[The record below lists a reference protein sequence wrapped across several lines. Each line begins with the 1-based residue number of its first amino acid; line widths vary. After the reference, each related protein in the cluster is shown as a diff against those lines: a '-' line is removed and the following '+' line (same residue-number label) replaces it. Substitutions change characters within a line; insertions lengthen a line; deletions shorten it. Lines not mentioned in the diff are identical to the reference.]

1 MEWNE
6 SSDMSCDLAFSEAQR
21 WVEEVSGKS
30 FENKDF
36 RSALE
41 SGVILCD
48 LINKIKPG
56 IIKKINR
63 LSTPIAGLDN
73 INVFLRACEKLGL
86 KDAQLFHPGDL
97 QDLSNRVTVNQEETD
112 RRLKNVLITLY
123 WLGRKAQS
131 YPYYNGPY
139 LNLKA
144 FEGLLG
150 QTLTKALE
158 ESSIV
163 KRSGR
168 DSGCGDLWFS
178 ERGESLSLSTVHKR
192 DDSWDSLDSFG
203 SRSYT
208 SFSSDTTLKESS
220 EGGESD
226 TESELTYKMQDLNK
240 DEKSFRRFGT
250 LEPKVAASFNQFLPS
265 KNKSQQHVYLPAP
278 LRKKRVD
285 KHEDN
290 RRSWASPVFTESDGT
305 FASSDSED
313 DGTLPD
319 LVLDDLA
326 KRKFHFNSR
335 PSIPAV
341 PDDLCRSQTC
351 SQKPSLKES
360 ISPEGKL
367 SQDQK
372 SDVTMYCGNLS
383 KEHLDYTSVNSDED
397 DDLTRDYPNIVK
409 DDLYIRKVHLPA
421 TRLKTSFDSFLPK
434 ISTPETDSSWKEAR
448 ICTRPWYNEFQG
460 FSKRTEEDYSS
471 LLASGL
477 GSIFKLNNVSGLD
490 STTQSCNKT
499 EEKEGG
505 EGTSEK
511 PSQFLL
517 LQALQRI
524 TADLLCSD
532 TQSKSDPTSG
542 PRVITS
548 HQNQSYFAKEQSD
561 QQINRLPD
569 LQNDDLFTR
578 KSGKFHLNQVIN
590 LGTPIAP
597 IDEVEKEIILQSKEE
612 VSELPDLVK
621 DDMTVRRSQSE
632 PKEIHLSGA
641 PDKYQPVPFTDPW
654 TLPEEIQSKFI
665 SIVKKMPETTKGD
678 VQGRVIKTCEKR
690 RKDDMLTRKVN
701 LSEVGHSTKL
711 SNFTPGPCSEDD
723 LKKWES
729 IREASKIRHKKRQMV
744 ERLREKLS
752 VDNGSKSLEN
762 FNAEELQN
770 IRQSRMEEMHKIKSQ
785 IQEQDQKWQDD
796 LDKWK
801 SRRKSY
807 TSDLQKKKEEREELE
822 KIASDTTTERS
833 YKTFK
838 EMQHER
844 ENRDLDGYHNGH
856 PKSENRNMLYSS
868 NEDVFSDAPPK
879 PALEKSYTIEVDAPY
894 RRKTETTYSS
904 SRYGKPEYEQG
915 MTFVSPPKSNTAEEA
930 DGTYRVKSETS
941 YTVENSQNSENPEIK
956 LPSKTW
962 LEKSYTIETEVPYS
976 TKNNTSHTIKSYE
989 KQEISTPAVDSS
1001 GMLKQ
1006 QSTTFFSSQ
1015 SSENADG
1022 KPGRV
1027 SASLPRSYQKT
1038 DTSRLSSVITPR
1050 PFGIQSKG
1058 ITPLPR
1064 SFTLDDPR
1072 KYNGDLGSAKTSS
1085 AFKSYLRVDGDRL
1098 GSTTQ
1103 SEEDEATEEKKEDF
1117 RKSPSPKPFPMASVQ
1132 PEIRS
1137 VSESVTVISS
1147 AISKGLQQS
1156 NTSGAFDQYSDM
1168 RISIN
1173 QKPGSSHDFGF
1184 QTTWNSTGVFV
1195 TSVEKGSPA
1204 EFSQL
1209 HVEDEILSLN
1219 GTKVSSMA
1227 FSQWK
1232 EAMDSAVETGNL
1244 TMDVRRYGE
1253 NDWGRDPPSLSYKSH
1268 KTLNLT
1274 SMDNKLIGSP
1284 ENKWIDASSTRSS
1297 TTSLRSSVADSG
1309 NNKETRQVN
1318 GIQGGVTQKESEP
1331 ISLKNYKRRSQ
1342 FFEQGSTDSTGPDM
1356 PVPPINASAR
1366 WSWDPEEERKRQEKW
1381 LQEQEQKLQEKYK
1394 REQERLREEW
1404 ERAQQEVEKNSAP
1417 QESFILKSNT
1427 TVSVTSHTPS
1437 SNWRTA
1443 GSEASDE
1450 LLSSEEDEKG
1460 QDRRQEEERRERE
1473 RKQEEEDRLNYLQAK
1488 QRLAEEQHR
1497 RQAEEMERMRQE
1509 EERQRR
1515 QAEELERRRQEEE
1528 RQLRQAE
1535 ELERRRQEE
1544 ERQRRQAEEILERRQ
1559 EEERQRRQ
1567 AEEMERK
1574 RREEEQRRLQR
1585 AEEAER
1591 QKRRAQEEQAQ
1602 NTESERLS
1610 RTYLRSTNTRLSKTF
1625 DDTDYTPSNRDKSRD
1640 VADSADYAAQGNG
1653 ENQRPSYGFAQWLFE
1668 DEQKRMSS
1676 MKIQPSRLPEME
1688 AERKQIVN
1696 QMKYADPV
1704 RGSHR
1709 EPEPT
1714 WNMGDSHREQ
1724 AQGSAESERQRIIQ
1738 EMRKKAP
1745 LHTDSS
1751 WIRQRSSSVT
1761 KDTSSLPNYMRRG
1774 ESLDNLDSDTGSR
1787 RHSSWLNQSSSY
1799 NSLSSSQ
1806 DFSRPP
1812 SIVSTSNRTYLRNP
1826 SSSLPQSSSG
1836 SVRSASVSQPS
1847 TASLPQPST
1856 QTSTQQRSK
1865 SVSGKKQCSY
1875 CNNNLGKGAAM
1886 IIDSLGLCYHLH
1898 CFKCVACECDLGG
1911 SESGAEV
1918 RIRNNDL
1925 YCNNCYVRFKSGHPT
1940 SM

>member
-305 FASSDSED
+305 FA
-313 DGTLPD
+313 
-319 LVLDDLA
+319 
-326 KRKFHFNSR
+326 
-335 PSIPAV
+335 
-341 PDDLCRSQTC
+341 
-351 SQKPSLKES
+351 
-360 ISPEGKL
+360 
-367 SQDQK
+367 
-372 SDVTMYCGNLS
+372 
-383 KEHLDYTSVNSDED
+383 
-397 DDLTRDYPNIVK
+397 
-409 DDLYIRKVHLPA
+409 
-421 TRLKTSFDSFLPK
+421 
-434 ISTPETDSSWKEAR
+434 
-448 ICTRPWYNEFQG
+448 
-460 FSKRTEEDYSS
+460 
-471 LLASGL
+471 
-477 GSIFKLNNVSGLD
+477 
-490 STTQSCNKT
+490 
-499 EEKEGG
+499 
-505 EGTSEK
+505 
-511 PSQFLL
+511 
-517 LQALQRI
+517 
-524 TADLLCSD
+524 
-532 TQSKSDPTSG
+532 
-542 PRVITS
+542 
-548 HQNQSYFAKEQSD
+548 
-561 QQINRLPD
+561 
-569 LQNDDLFTR
+569 
-578 KSGKFHLNQVIN
+578 
-590 LGTPIAP
+590 
-597 IDEVEKEIILQSKEE
+597 
-612 VSELPDLVK
+612 
-621 DDMTVRRSQSE
+621 
-632 PKEIHLSGA
+632 
-641 PDKYQPVPFTDPW
+641 
-654 TLPEEIQSKFI
+654 
-665 SIVKKMPETTKGD
+665 
-678 VQGRVIKTCEKR
+678 
-690 RKDDMLTRKVN
+690 
-701 LSEVGHSTKL
+701 
-711 SNFTPGPCSEDD
+711 
-723 LKKWES
+723 
-729 IREASKIRHKKRQMV
+729 
-744 ERLREKLS
+744 RLREKLS